1 MKAQTR
7 AAILT
12 APRKFEITDRAR
24 PVAGADEVVVRIAA
38 TAVCHTDLEI
48 YTGRHP
54 GVRYPVIMG
63 HEATGTIDS
72 VGPQVTGLKPGQN
85 VLINPVITCGH
96 CDSCLRGAENLCR
109 NAGLFGREI
118 EGSMSQY
125 ARLGA
130 RYVYPLPAHL
140 PLG

>member
-1 MKAQTR
+1 MRPLGRCDRWCGVLYFACGFVRHSSRVAKKSGVSRSYRWSNYEMKAQTR

-24 PVAGADEVVVRIAA
+24 PVAGTDEVVVRIAA

-85 VLINPVITCGH
+85 VLI
-96 CDSCLRGAENLCR
+96 
-109 NAGLFGREI
+109 
-118 EGSMSQY
+118 
-125 ARLGA
+125 
-130 RYVYPLPAHL
+130 
-140 PLG
+140 